1 MNNIQLIGS
10 AHALFASLP
19 ILLFSAAL
27 LCDLLHYFKW
37 RHALVLGHWMVI
49 GAVFLCIPAMITG
62 LAAAAPL
69 DPNTQ
74 FLAKH
79 RMLSYMTAICGSFYA
94 GGRIA
99 VMKWKFDVK
108 PTYYIG
114 LSILMVALV
123 SWAGD
128 LGGLLHLSLTSVS
141 MDRVPVFET

>member
-1 MNNIQLIGS
+1 MSRLTP
-10 AHALFASLP
+10 F
-19 ILLFSAAL
+19 F
-27 LCDLLHYFKW
+27 
-37 RHALVLGHWMVI
+37 
-49 GAVFLCIPAMITG
+49 
-62 LAAAAPL
+62 
-69 DPNTQ
+69 
-74 FLAKH
+74 
-79 RMLSYMTAICGSFYA
+79 A
-94 GGRIA
+94 GGRIV